1 MHDIMPKR
9 VKGKHAFRASVQSRG
24 AAASNPSSSKG
35 KGKGK
40 EIDIDIDSSDD
51 EPAAITEP
59 SASTTDPIPIPSAA
73 SASGSKRKHS
83 ALGEDN
89 SAVSGSRT
97 SCSSGKRKQRGT
109 ALDGVKESL
118 NMIGLSLRELASERK
133 LRRLQIDARV
143 DAAHEQGGKAE
154 SLQRRHEAMQRV
166 QQMETHLDA
175 SRVMALA
182 DLVAKDTIAADIYM
196 SIEREDYCHAWVAL
210 KLKEMGFVEGV
221 SF

>member
-1 MHDIMPKR
+1 

-24 AAASNPSSSKG
+24 AAASNPSSS

-73 SASGSKRKHS
+73 SASGSKRKHF
-83 ALGEDN
+83 ALGEDD
-89 SAVSGSRT
+89 SAVSSSRT

-154 SLQRRHEAMQRV
+154 SPQRRHEAMQRV

>member
-1 MHDIMPKR
+1 

-24 AAASNPSSSKG
+24 AAASNPSLSKGKGKG

-51 EPAAITEP
+51 EPTAITEP

-73 SASGSKRKHS
+73 SASGSASGSKRKHS

-118 NMIGLSLRELASERK
+118 NMIGLSLCELASECK

-154 SLQRRHEAMQRV
+154 SPQRRHEAMQRV
-166 QQMETHLDA
+166 QQMETHLDT
-175 SRVMALA
+175 SHVMALA

-196 SIEREDYCHAWVAL
+196 SIEREDYHHAWVAL